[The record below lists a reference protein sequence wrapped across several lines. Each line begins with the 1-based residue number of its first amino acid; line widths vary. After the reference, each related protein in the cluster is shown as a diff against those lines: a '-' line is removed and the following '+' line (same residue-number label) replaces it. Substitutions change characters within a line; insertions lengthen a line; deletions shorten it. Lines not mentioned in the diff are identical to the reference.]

1 MMSDFDS
8 VPIYFNQQSVD
19 LLNFLIAFIMFGV
32 ALDLKTSHFTYL
44 LKNKKLVWMGLVSQ
58 FLLLPLV
65 TFLFVSWVKPVG
77 SIALGLILVA
87 ACPGGNVSNFAV
99 HLAKGNTALSITLTS
114 LATFFAA
121 LATPLNFTIWA
132 QLLPNYE
139 EIQAFSLSFFSLLK
153 VIFLITLLPLLLG
166 MLFSKYL
173 PKATERLQ
181 RPIKILSFLIFFS
194 FIGGGLFSNKEAVL
208 AYLPQV
214 IHWVVI
220 HNLLLLILAFA
231 LSTYIFRLNRYNSIA
246 ITLETGMQNTGLAFV
261 VIFNFMGGNA
271 GMLLIAAFWGIW
283 HLISG
288 LLTSLIFR
296 SWQLKK
302 GEEN

>member
-1 MMSDFDS
+1 MNDFDS
-8 VPIYFNQQSVD
+8 VPIHFNQQSVD
-19 LLNFLIAFIMFGV
+19 LLNILIAFIMFGV
-32 ALDLKTSHFTYL
+32 ALDLKVAHFAYL
-44 LKNKKLVWMGLVSQ
+44 LKNKGLVWMGLSSQ

-65 TFLFVSWVKPVG
+65 TFLFVIWAQPVA
-77 SIALGLILVA
+77 SIALGLVLVA

-121 LATPLNFTIWA
+121 FATPLNFTIWA
-132 QLLPNYE
+132 QLLPDSE
-139 EIQAFSLSFFSLLK
+139 GTQAFSLSFFSLLK

-166 MLFSKYL
+166 MLFTKQL
-173 PKATERLQ
+173 PKTASLLQ
-181 RPIKILSFLIFFS
+181 KPIKILSFLIFFS
-194 FIGGGLFSNKEAVL
+194 FIAGGLYSNKEAVL

-214 IHWVVI
+214 IHLVI
-220 HNLLLLILAFA
+220 GHNLLLLILAFA
-231 LSTYIFRLNRYNSIA
+231 LSKYIFRLNRYNSIA

-288 LLTSLIFR
+288 LITSLIFR
-296 SWQLKK
+296 TWDQKK